1 MDRGTL
7 EGRVMISLDELQAE
21 LKKLGVDAHQQDPAA
36 RTAKEWK
43 EEWKCGL
50 DAARKLLSLAKKH
63 DLVEVSRKQQ
73 VRLDDKAGSVPVYRF
88 KNKPTKKRKRR

>member
-1 MDRGTL
+1 
-7 EGRVMISLDELQAE
+7 MISLDELQAE

-50 DAARKLLSLAKKH
+50 DAARKLLTLAKQH
-63 DLVEVSRKQQ
+63 DLGEVSTKQQ
-73 VRLDDKAGSVPVYRF
+73 VRLDDRSGPVPVYRF
-88 KNKPTKKRKRR
+88 KHKPTKKRKRR